1 MGFIGFS
8 NVLIWAG
15 LLLGLEHEMGRIYVN
30 GFWKKKKKK
39 TKLEGKNKNKK
50 GEIIGKSKTR
60 NYYQIKE
67 ASSANTN
74 SFPRSLAA
82 LEKQLPPR

>member
-30 GFWKKKKKK
+30 GFWKKKKKENK
-39 TKLEGKNKNKK
+39 TGRKK
-50 GEIIGKSKTR
+50 
-60 NYYQIKE
+60 
-67 ASSANTN
+67 
-74 SFPRSLAA
+74 
-82 LEKQLPPR
+82 